1 MFHVKP
7 KNPSFINFV
16 DEALEKQ
23 DCSISKIP
31 ISLLPTMLNK
41 TKHKT
46 LVFCNNESVKS
57 LSLSFEKKIGHN
69 VACVSEDT
77 IKTPNSFVGFYKN
90 LYITSLNFLSSAPD
104 AVKICVFDI
113 NLIKKP
119 LFENKESDQTVINKQ
134 TNYENLIKKLKDFK
148 YTPENFLENKD
159 SSFLVK
165 GGIIDIRPFGSLDV
179 YRISFLQNH
188 TCIYLLGRDGFIK
201 KTVDTLTIKTSSSGL
216 KKTISNYLSKDFL
229 ILEYV
234 DGVLNQ
240 RKGGLGQ
247 TKEIPIKAF
256 DFQWFN
262 KNKKNYL
269 SCSLLKDVGYIIQNK
284 YKLVPSWFEKGP
296 KTAVLKKPIEEGLVV
311 GYYYTHI
318 DFGICQFIGLEETL
332 NNKERLCL
340 QFADGLIKID
350 VSFIDKIFFYSSS
363 LEGGALSRLSK
374 KSTWKT
380 LKKKTESAALNYA
393 EELVV
398 CYKERKGLA
407 RPAYLIAEKILND
420 FVNSFKYQDTL
431 DQEKSWN
438 DILNDLKSSTPMN
451 RLLCGDVGFGKTE
464 IAIRAAFVVSFS
476 SKQTVVLAPTTVLAS
491 QLFDCF
497 NSRLSFFG
505 VVVDR
510 FYRNSSKTSTLDGF
524 LNKKTDVLIC
534 THAILRK
541 TEVLKKCSLFIVD
554 EEHRFGVKDKE
565 LIFKHRPN
573 VDYLSLSAT
582 PIPRTLQ
589 MSLSNI
595 RSASVIKTPPVSRKP
610 IISQLCYYDFGL
622 IEKLI
627 INEIN
632 RGGQVYFVDNSVDNV
647 TFYLNKFSSLYPNI
661 NFDMVFGAQGP
672 KKNDVVM
679 KNFKLKH
686 IQVLFTTTIIES
698 GVDIGSVNTII
709 INNSYMFGLSQLY
722 QLRGRV
728 GRSSIQAYCYFLIPK
743 KYKLT
748 LNAKKRLKAILKYN
762 KLGSGYNLAL
772 SDLDTRGFGSFF
784 GYGQSGTTGVGY
796 ELYTKIIGDQ
806 LSKFLNKHP
815 VSSSLVE
822 ISQGHIP
829 KSFIENDGER
839 AQIYKEIFSASN
851 PSHLKDV
858 ENRVSG
864 LFGFCDKNVKNLIA
878 DKLLSFDAA
887 KVGLVS
893 VLKKDFGCVFIFNSD
908 FYKNNINS
916 LLSSVENFCKKSSII
931 YVFKSNKNLLNL
943 ECFVEQKNIKLFCI
957 SLIKNLLQ

>member
-1 MFHVKP
+1 VKP
-7 KNPSFINFV
+7 KSLSFIDFV
-16 DEALEKQ
+16 DETLEKQ
-23 DCSISKIP
+23 NYSISKIP
-31 ISLLPTMLNK
+31 IGLLPTILNK
-41 TKHKT
+41 TRHKV
-46 LVFCNNESVKS
+46 LVFCSNDSVKS
-57 LSLSFEKKIGHN
+57 LSLSFEKKIGHS
-69 VACVSEDT
+69 VACISEDP
-77 IKTPNSFVGFYKN
+77 IKTPDSFIGFYKN
-90 LYITSLNFLSSAPD
+90 LYTTSLNFLNSSPESI
-104 AVKICVFDI
+104 KICIFDTGLVNKSLFGKKQADQAEI
-113 NLIKKP
+113 NR
-119 LFENKESDQTVINKQ
+119 Q
-134 TNYENLIKKLKDFK
+134 TNYESIIKKLNDFK
-148 YTPENFLENKD
+148 YTPEDFLENKD
-159 SSFLVK
+159 SSFLIK

-179 YRISFLQNH
+179 YRVSFLQNH
-188 TCIYLLGRDGFIK
+188 TCVYLLDRDGFIV
-201 KTVDTLTIKTSSSGL
+201 KTVDSLTIKSSRTVL
-216 KKTISNYLSKDFL
+216 KKTISNYLPKEFL
-229 ILEYV
+229 TLKYV

-240 RKGGLGQ
+240 EKKSKGK
-247 TKEIPIKAF
+247 TKKINIKQF
-256 DFQWFN
+256 DFQWFS

-269 SCSLLKDVGYIIQNK
+269 SCSLLKDAGYIIQNN

-318 DFGICQFIGLEETL
+318 DFGICQFTGLEETL

-350 VSFIDKIFFYSSS
+350 VSFINKIFFYSSS
-363 LEGGALSRLSK
+363 LDGGTLSLLSK
-374 KSTWKT
+374 KSSWKG
-380 LKKKTESAALNYA
+380 LKKKTEAAALNYA
-393 EELVV
+393 EDLVV
-398 CYKERKGLA
+398 CYKERRNLT
-407 RPAYLIAEKILND
+407 RPPYLVVGKILSD
-420 FVNSFKYQDTL
+420 FVNSFKHQDTL

-464 IAIRAAFVVSFS
+464 IAIRATFVASLS
-476 SKQTVVLAPTTVLAS
+476 SKQTIVLAPTTVLAS
-491 QLFDCF
+491 QLFSCF
-497 NSRLSFFG
+497 NNRLSFFG
-505 VVVDR
+505 VFVDR
-510 FYRNSSKTSTLDGF
+510 FYRNSSKTNTLDSF
-524 LNKKTDVLIC
+524 LNKRTDVLIC

-541 TEVLKKCSLFIVD
+541 PEILKQCSLFIVD

-565 LIFKHRPN
+565 LIFKYRPN

-610 IISQLCYYDFGL
+610 IISQLCYYNFEL
-622 IEKLI
+622 IENLI
-627 INEIN
+627 VNEIN

-661 NFDMVFGAQGP
+661 NFDMIFGAQGP

-686 IQVLFTTTIIES
+686 TQVLFTTTIIES

-728 GRSSIQAYCYFLIPK
+728 GRSNIQAYCYFLIPK
-743 KYKLT
+743 KYNLT

-806 LSKFLNKHP
+806 LSKVLNKHP
-815 VSSSLVE
+815 LSTSLVE
-822 ISQGHIP
+822 ISQGYIP
-829 KSFIENDGER
+829 KSFIENDGTR
-839 AQIYKEIFSASN
+839 AQIYKEIFSASR

-893 VLKKDFGCVFIFNSD
+893 VLKKDFGCVFVFDSD
-908 FYKNNINS
+908 FYKTNINF
-916 LLSSVENFCKKSSII
+916 LLSSVEVFCKKSSII

-943 ECFVEQKNIKLFCI
+943 ECFVEQKNVKLFCF